1 MVKKKGEENIETWKI
16 TFELDK
22 DVKQLS
28 SWDAEVEEIGSRK
41 FVLANNGW
49 NGPTATDMVRLFY
62 RIKHRN

>member
-1 MVKKKGEENIETWKI
+1 MVKKKREEKIETWKI

-41 FVLANNGW
+41 FVLTNNGW
-49 NGPTATDMVRLFY
+49 NGPTATDMVCAFY
-62 RIKHRN
+62 TGLH